1 MDAALGI
8 TVRWALVADLML
20 LFGVPLFSS
29 YSIALIKALLPLRP
43 MVITAALAGLLLSAL
58 GITILAATMSGVPLA
73 ATDPATVAMLVTGTT
88 IGMAFKVRAVAL
100 LLALALGLFG
110 RADTASR
117 ITITV
122 CGGVALATLAWSG
135 HGVMNDGRTG
145 IVHLV
150 ADVIHLLAAGIWVG
164 ALAALA
170 WLLLQQKAAIGILH
184 AALAGFASIGSA
196 TVAIILASG
205 TINSWLLVGPAK
217 MLALENSLYGRL
229 LLLKLALFTMMLS
242 LAARNRFRLTP
253 ALAKAATPLNARQTT
268 RALQY
273 SIGTELVCAIAIL
286 GLVAWLG
293 TLEPPVSMP

>member
-29 YSIALIKALLPLRP
+29 YSIAPIKALLPLRP

-73 ATDPATVAMLVTGTT
+73 ATDPTTVAMLVTGTT

-122 CGGVALATLAWSG
+122 CGGVALTTLAWSG

-150 ADVIHLLAAGIWVG
+150 ADIIHLLAAGIWVG